1 MKKIYQRIDD
11 PRHGDCY
18 KCAIASILDLEY
30 EEVPHFIEF
39 GENWL
44 LEAQK
49 FFKEHGYNYSG
60 KELYN
65 PRVAFLENPTWN
77 VWENVWPV
85 DECTFNVL
93 TPDMGINGLF
103 LASVYSPKYT
113 TANEHPTAHL
123 HSVLCDIDYNI
134 VFDPQKEYENVK
146 NYPYSRLIDYN
157 GIRSIDIIKK
167 IIAT

>member
-30 EEVPHFIEF
+30 DEVPHFIEF

-49 FFKEHGYNYSG
+49 FFKEHGYDYSG

-77 VWENVWPV
+77 VLENVWPV
-85 DECTFNVL
+85 DHCTFNVL
-93 TPDMGINGLF
+93 TEDMGINGLF

-113 TANEHPTAHL
+113 NANENPTAHL
-123 HSVLCDIDYNI
+123 HSVLCDIDFNI
-134 VFDPQKEYENVK
+134 VFDPQKEYEKVV
-146 NYPYSRLIDYN
+146 NYSYSRLIEYN
-157 GIRSIDIIKK
+157 GIRSIDVIKK
-167 IIAT
+167 IC

>member
-39 GENWL
+39 GEKWL

-49 FFKEHGYNYSG
+49 FFKEHGYDYSG

-85 DECTFNVL
+85 DHSTFNVL
-93 TPDMGINGLF
+93 TEDMGINGLF

-113 TANEHPTAHL
+113 NANEHPTAHL
-123 HSVLCDIDYNI
+123 HSVLCDINFNI
-134 VFDPQKEYENVK
+134 VFDHQKEYEKVV

-157 GIRSIDIIKK
+157 GIRSIDVIKK
-167 IIAT
+167 IW

>member
-11 PRHGDCY
+11 PKHGDCY

-30 EEVPHFIEF
+30 DEVPHFIEF
-39 GENWL
+39 GDDWL

-65 PRVAFLENPTWN
+65 PRVAFLEDPTWN
-77 VWENVWPV
+77 VWENVWL
-85 DECTFNVL
+85 ENEYTFNAL

-113 TANEHPTAHL
+113 TPNERPTAHL
-123 HSVLCDIDYNI
+123 HSVLCDIDFNI
-134 VFDPQKEYENVK
+134 VFDPQPNYEKVK

-157 GIRSIDIIKK
+157 GIRSIDVIEKIK
-167 IIAT
+167 